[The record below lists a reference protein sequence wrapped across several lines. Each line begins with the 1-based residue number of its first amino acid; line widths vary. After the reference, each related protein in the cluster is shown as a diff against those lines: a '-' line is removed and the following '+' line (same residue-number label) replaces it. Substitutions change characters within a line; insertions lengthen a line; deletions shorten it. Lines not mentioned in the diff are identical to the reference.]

1 MADNKKFN
9 VRHGLSAG
17 TGTSLKDV
25 VSNNGTVLDV
35 GVLTDL
41 NTTAKSNTV
50 AAINELEAEL
60 SSINLLTETS
70 EPMGFPSRSTSSIS
84 FDNTTKTFTISPVGS
99 EFIVWTKG
107 IRRTYST
114 PQNISIGASPAT
126 GLYYIYFNSLGV
138 LSVRTTYFDWDN
150 DAMVAYI
157 YWNSNTATAPF
168 VADERHGIVLDWATH
183 EYLHRTRGAV
193 IASGFSLS
201 NYIITGDGTSN
212 AHAQFDLGNGTFFD
226 EDLEVNITHSA
237 TPTTGT
243 FTQILQGGAEIPV
256 FYLSGSDGAWVKD
269 SATKYAA
276 KLGGLA
282 VNLQYNLLSGSTWS
296 TVSAS
301 DNRYVVSWV
310 VATNDIT
317 NPVIVILGQ
326 AQYQSIGEAEA
337 ELFGDLILT
346 NFPIF
351 EFRPLWKVIFRT
363 SSVYT
368 NTPKAYIAN
377 VLDLRELSSAGTG
390 GTAVS
395 DHGLLSG
402 LADDD
407 HAQYVHTTLDRTIT
421 ANHTISGT
429 LTISNTSSGALT
441 VAGNVGIGTT
451 NPGVKLQIQGTSA
464 EFWLRDS
471 GTKTLSLQT
480 TNNIQY
486 IKAIDVGVG
495 PLPLQFY
502 ASSYFFDIGNVGV
515 GTSSPG
521 SKLTVNGYITE
532 STDGGTTYW
541 NVVTQQDVGT
551 SPNQLPLNQYLGQL
565 AFLDDFSPN
574 GLRREGGSVDD
585 VVVNSNGYVG
595 IGTTN
600 PTSILSVG
608 SRALTT
614 DTDNQIVLTGR
625 FTGSTGTFSSF
636 YFKNSQDSGGSSAS
650 IRALRVGDNYG
661 TELAFFTQASGG
673 ISGGDGIEAVRIA
686 RTGNVGIGTTDPK
699 SNLQISQSGGLQAI
713 NVDEIALRYNM
724 YYSNGDKYIRESGKA
739 SSLVMDSLG
748 NIIFYN
754 TNVASSSA
762 NSAVSGLTEKFRI
775 TSTGNIGIGTTDPQ
789 KPLHI
794 YSPKV
799 GADSSI
805 FRFQNE
811 DRKWDINIKSGK
823 LILGDDTAA
832 ADRITIDT
840 NGNVGIGTTNPQY
853 KLEVIGSFAATTK
866 SFIIPHPIKEGY
878 RLRHGSLEGPE
889 NGVYVRGRSKDSI
902 IHLPDYWTKL
912 INPES
917 ITVNLTPI
925 GRPGAIW
932 VERIENNQV
941 VIGRED
947 ETMEYFYVVLAER
960 CDVEKLEVEIAPEVG
975 Q

>member
-114 PQNISIGASPAT
+114 PQSVSIGASPAT

-193 IASGFSLS
+193 IANGFSLS
-201 NYIITGDGTSN
+201 NYITTGDGASN

-301 DNRYVVSWV
+301 DNRYVVSWI

-600 PTSILSVG
+600 PLEKLDVRGNIFLPSSSYINKQFTDGVEDLILRGYGGYGWVPWISYTP
-608 SRALTT
+608 SA
-614 DTDNQIVLTGR
+614 
-625 FTGSTGTFSSF
+625 GTANRG
-636 YFKNSQDSGGSSAS
+636 YKLGA
-650 IRALRVGDNYG
+650 
-661 TELAFFTQASGG
+661 
-673 ISGGDGIEAVRIA
+673 
-686 RTGNVGIGTTDPK
+686 
-699 SNLQISQSGGLQAI
+699 
-713 NVDEIALRYNM
+713 
-724 YYSNGDKYIRESGKA
+724 YSNDGTQSTWYYLWNG
-739 SSLVMDSLG
+739 SLG
-748 NIIFYN
+748 LGV
-754 TNVASSSA
+754 T
-762 NSAVSGLTEKFRI
+762 
-775 TSTGNIGIGTTDPQ
+775 PQ

-799 GADSSI
+799 GADSSVA
-805 FRFQNE
+805 RLENE

-866 SFIIPHPIKEGY
+866 SFIIPHPTKEGY

-889 NGVYVRGRSKDSI
+889 NGVYVRGRSKGPL
-902 IHLPDYWTKL
+902 IHLPEYWVKL
-912 INPES
+912 IDPDS
-917 ITVNLTPI
+917 ITVNLAPI
-925 GRPGAIW
+925 GDSVVPR
-932 VERIENNQV
+932 VKRVENNIV
-941 VIGRED
+941 EVFSKEEGELDYYYTI
-947 ETMEYFYVVLAER
+947 FAER
-960 CDVEKLEVEIAPEVG
+960 CDVEKLEVEIAPEAG